1 MKLLALL
8 PLILLSAFG
17 QDSTSHPPAG
27 ADTTAASNRAAAYK
41 PISAKERLKWFT
53 VSTVG
58 PISLVAAGPLSAGW
72 GTVLNRPEEYD
83 THWEGFGKRYRMR
96 LTGVSTG
103 NAIEGALGAIWG
115 EDPRYFPSPRRGIGS
130 RTKYVIRSSFIAPYR
145 DGSWH
150 PAYARFL
157 GNVGNNFL
165 SNTWRARSESGAGDA
180 ALRCAWGFTA
190 DLAGNAFS
198 EFWPD
203 VKRKLFQRKPKAR
216 KWAP

>member
-58 PISLVAAGPLSAGW
+58 PVSLVAAGPLSAGL
-72 GTVLNRPEEYD
+72 GTMLNRPKEYD
-83 THWEGFGKRYRMR
+83 THWEGFGKRYGMR

-103 NAIEGALGAIWG
+103 NAIEDALGAIWG
-115 EDPRYFPSPRRGIGS
+115 EDPRYFPSPKRGFGT
-130 RTKYVIRSSFIAPYR
+130 RTKYVMRSSFIAPYR

-157 GNVGNNFL
+157 GNMGNNFL
-165 SNTWRARSESGAGDA
+165 SNTWRVRSENGAGDA

-203 VKRKLFQRKPKAR
+203 VKRKLFHSKRH
-216 KWAP
+216 